1 MSPGEITHQTLQE
14 KKMKLF
20 GKERDGNRRTIYFFG
35 FKITYRKKTTA
46 QKRYEMGNRL
56 TTQLKKKLSAKHF
69 IRKEMG
75 YKPDFDNPKSF
86 NEKIIWMKLY
96 YQNPLITKCCDKFAV
111 KDYVM
116 DKLGTGYIVPTIAS
130 WENADEIDFETLP
143 DKFVLKVN
151 WSTGYNIIV
160 RDKSKLDIDK
170 TRRKLHDWM
179 EPYNNSYYSWLN
191 WGYKHMNPVIYAE
204 KYIEQINGQVYDYKF
219 FCFNG
224 EPKFAYVA
232 TDHFEGQISKISLYD
247 LDWNKLP
254 VTYGIHET
262 NDVKPP
268 NNLDKA
274 VEISKEL
281 SKPFPFVRVDFYE
294 IDDKIYIGEM
304 TFYPGGGFNKI
315 EPLEWDYKLGEMLQ
329 LPEKMIIE

>member
-1 MSPGEITHQTLQE
+1 
-14 KKMKLF
+14 MKLF
-20 GKERDGNRRTIYFFG
+20 RKERDGNRRTIHFLG
-35 FKITYRKKTTA
+35 FKIHYRRKTTA
-46 QKRYEMGNRL
+46 QKRYEMGDRL
-56 TTQLKKKLSAKHF
+56 TTQLKKKYIAEHF
-69 IRKEMG
+69 IEKQID

-96 YQNPLITKCCDKFAV
+96 YQDPLIMKCCDKFAV
-111 KDYVM
+111 KDYVTER
-116 DKLGTGYIVPTIAS
+116 LGKGYVVPTIAS
-130 WENADEIDFETLP
+130 WENEDDIDFDILP

-151 WSTGYNIIV
+151 WSTGFNIIV
-160 RDKSKLDIDK
+160 RDKSNLDKEK

-179 EPYNNSYYSWLN
+179 KPYNNSYYFYFN
-191 WGYKHMNPVIYAE
+191 WGYKHMRPVIYAE
-204 KYIEQINGQVYDYKF
+204 KYIEQIDGQVYDYKF

-247 LDWNKLP
+247 LNWNKLP
-254 VTYGIHET
+254 VKYGTHET
-262 NDVKPP
+262 NDVEPP

-274 VEISKEL
+274 IEISKEL

-294 IDDKIYIGEM
+294 IEDKLYVGEM

-315 EPLEWDYKLGEMLQ
+315 EPLECDYKIGEMLQ
-329 LPEKMIIE
+329 LPEKMIVE